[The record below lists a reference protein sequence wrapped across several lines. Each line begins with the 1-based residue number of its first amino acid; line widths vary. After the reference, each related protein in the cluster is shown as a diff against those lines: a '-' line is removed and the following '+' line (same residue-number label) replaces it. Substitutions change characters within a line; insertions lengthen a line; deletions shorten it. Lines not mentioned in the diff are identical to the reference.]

1 VKIGRAKEKG
11 FDTPNACSVPTAKVH
26 QTDCL
31 AKIVWD
37 QYPINLDKSIET
49 GQIQI
54 QTSV

>member
-11 FDTPNACSVPTAKVH
+11 FDTPNACSVPIAKVH